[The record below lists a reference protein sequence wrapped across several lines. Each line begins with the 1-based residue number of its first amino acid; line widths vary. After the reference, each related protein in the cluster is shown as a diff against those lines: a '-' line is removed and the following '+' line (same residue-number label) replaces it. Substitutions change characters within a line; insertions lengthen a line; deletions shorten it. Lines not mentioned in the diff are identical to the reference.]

1 MAINDSLT
9 GQIIHAA
16 FAVFNRLGF
25 GFLEK
30 VYENALLIELRKKEL
45 FAAQQVPLSVYY
57 DDQVIGE
64 FCVDILVEKRLVVEV
79 KSVINLHPN
88 HEAQL
93 VNYLVATQQ
102 DIGLLIN
109 FGPKGVEIK
118 RKYRTYYSKEE

>member
-9 GQIIHAA
+9 GKIIQAA
-16 FAVFNRLGF
+16 FTVFNRLGF

-45 FAAQQVPLSVYY
+45 SAAQQVPLSVFY
-57 DDQVIGE
+57 DDQVVGD
-64 FCVDILVEKRLVVEV
+64 FCFDLLVEKQIVVEL
-79 KSVINLHPN
+79 KSVINLHSD

-93 VNYLVATQQ
+93 VNYLVAARQ

-118 RKYRTYYSKEE
+118 RKYRTYRPKEE